1 MPSRTLPRAPHPPHC
16 VPKRRQYYAKL
27 MIPKDVQHVL
37 GRKVFLLPLGVPAT
51 EPEKAYAKSIPIVR
65 EWQKRIE
72 QARRTCQD
80 PEEAKADR
88 FVRDYARYRRLS
100 LTSTNRAMLRDVY
113 DYFYRK
119 AKLITDEQYERIVAA
134 RNEGKPPKKTQ
145 RS

>member
-1 MPSRTLPRAPHPPHC
+1 
-16 VPKRRQYYAKL
+16 
-27 MIPKDVQHVL
+27 MIPMDVQHVL

-65 EWQKRIE
+65 EWQRRIE

-134 RNEGKPPKKTQ
+134 RDKK
-145 RS
+145 RKRRRRDPC